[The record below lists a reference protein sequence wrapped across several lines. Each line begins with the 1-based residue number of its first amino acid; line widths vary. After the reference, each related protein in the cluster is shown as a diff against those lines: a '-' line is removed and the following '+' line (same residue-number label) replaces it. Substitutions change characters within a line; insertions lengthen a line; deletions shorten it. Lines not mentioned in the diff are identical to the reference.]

1 MPDCIREAFVR
12 EDWRS
17 FIDEN
22 EGLLSGNEKELM
34 DHALTA
40 NNDYLPLHQRQ
51 QVDGE
56 IPKHKN
62 NGL

>member
-1 MPDCIREAFVR
+1 MPDCIGEAFVR

-22 EGLLSGNEKELM
+22 EGLLSKNAKELM
-34 DHALTA
+34 DHDLTA
-40 NNDYLPLHQRQ
+40 HNDYLPLHQRP
-51 QVDGE
+51 VDGE
-56 IPKHKN
+56 IPEHKN

>member
-1 MPDCIREAFVR
+1 MR

-34 DHALTA
+34 DHDLTA
-40 NNDYLPLHQRQ
+40 NNDFLPVNQRP